1 VWSKVKASLVFSF
14 IGDGFVGVCLNLLVE
29 DRICFVVNVYAK
41 CNIREKRGLWEN
53 ILMSK
58 MGFGDGLWCVLGDFN
73 SVRGINERRAV
84 NSNSNDGLTNEMREF
99 DDFLVGLD
107 LIDLPLVGRSFTWF
121 HPNGVAMSRLDRVLI
136 SPRWVDMW
144 GDAFV
149 RVLERYVADHCPLV
163 LS

>member
-1 VWSKVKASLVFSF
+1 
-14 IGDGFVGVCLNLLVE
+14 
-29 DRICFVVNVYAK
+29 
-41 CNIREKRGLWEN
+41 
-53 ILMSK
+53 
-58 MGFGDGLWCVLGDFN
+58 
-73 SVRGINERRAV
+73 
-84 NSNSNDGLTNEMREF
+84 
-99 DDFLVGLD
+99 
-107 LIDLPLVGRSFTWF
+107 VGRSFTWF